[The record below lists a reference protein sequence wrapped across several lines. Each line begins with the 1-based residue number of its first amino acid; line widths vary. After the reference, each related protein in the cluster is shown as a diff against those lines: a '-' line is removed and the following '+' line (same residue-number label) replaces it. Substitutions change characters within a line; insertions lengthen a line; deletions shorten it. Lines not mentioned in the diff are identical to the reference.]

1 MEIIKQI
8 SLFNL
13 YPEYLI
19 STILKLNNRNLLLS
33 LGIYNTSINEIE
45 NELILVEYDYI
56 NNNFIEYKFQEDNI
70 YCLIEYNNYL
80 IIGGA
85 SKKLLILK

>member
-56 NNNFIEYKFQEDNI
+56 NNKFNEYKFQKDNI
-70 YCLIEYNNYL
+70 YCLIE
-80 IIGGA
+80 
-85 SKKLLILK
+85 